1 MILATDKAVR
11 NRFCDCSSRN
21 SYYETRGHAISA
33 FDSALNDFGYRLA
46 DEVGNGYAGNEG
58 RAYCDVLDGNEVVV
72 GCAVLVWYR
81 MPSGRYEFT
90 GYLA

>member
-1 MILATDKAVR
+1 MIKASDIAVR
-11 NRFCDCSSRN
+11 NRFCDCSSR
-21 SYYETRGHAISA
+21 SVYYETKGHAISA
-33 FDSALNDFGYRLA
+33 FDNALSGFGYRLA

-58 RAYCDVLDGNEVVV
+58 RAYVDVVDGKGIVS